1 MSLALRPRPQ
11 TRHLGEACAIIGL
24 LSDRKAV
31 SRAAYLLKFAGPH
44 GWTYRD
50 IMRQRI
56 ARARERIAIIREHR
70 NGRPF
75 SE

>member
-11 TRHLGEACAIIGL
+11 TRHLGESCAIIGL

-31 SRAAYLLKFAGPH
+31 SRAAYLLRFAGPH

-70 NGRPF
+70 NGN
-75 SE
+75 

>member
-31 SRAAYLLKFAGPH
+31 SSAAHLMQFVAPDCRWIH
-44 GWTYRD
+44 RD

-70 NGRPF
+70 NGN
-75 SE
+75 

>member
-11 TRHLGEACAIIGL
+11 TPHLGESCAIDGL
-24 LSDRKAV
+24 LDDRKAV
-31 SRAAYLLKFAGPH
+31 SRAAYLLQFAGPY
-44 GWTYRD
+44 GWVYRD
-50 IMRQRI
+50 TMRHRI

-75 SE
+75 PE